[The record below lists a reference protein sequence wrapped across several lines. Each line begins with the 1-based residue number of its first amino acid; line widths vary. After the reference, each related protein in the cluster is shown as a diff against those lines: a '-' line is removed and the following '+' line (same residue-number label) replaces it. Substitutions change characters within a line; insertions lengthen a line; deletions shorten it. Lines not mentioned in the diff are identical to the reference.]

1 MLPILRRVY
10 FKKICFL
17 VCLCAC
23 IITAWCENSINSNSL
38 SISVSDYIFEY
49 NGNTKLEQISLK
61 SDEDKEIIALYQKAW
76 ENVWYRDSLLIAE
89 KYAQWLWVNTF
100 AQLNI
105 DTLNDYNLTIEN
117 IKKTQIN
124 IRNKNQKRSAVVL
137 EYDIM
142 SWFIENIPPL
152 YMSQIFV
159 EDGSNIILLSYSTE
173 NIQAR
178 NDASNMFKN
187 IK

>member
-1 MLPILRRVY
+1 
-10 FKKICFL
+10 
-17 VCLCAC
+17 
-23 IITAWCENSINSNSL
+23 
-38 SISVSDYIFEY
+38 
-49 NGNTKLEQISLK
+49 
-61 SDEDKEIIALYQKAW
+61 
-76 ENVWYRDSLLIAE
+76 
-89 KYAQWLWVNTF
+89 
-100 AQLNI
+100 
-105 DTLNDYNLTIEN
+105 
-117 IKKTQIN
+117 
-124 IRNKNQKRSAVVL
+124 
-137 EYDIM
+137 M